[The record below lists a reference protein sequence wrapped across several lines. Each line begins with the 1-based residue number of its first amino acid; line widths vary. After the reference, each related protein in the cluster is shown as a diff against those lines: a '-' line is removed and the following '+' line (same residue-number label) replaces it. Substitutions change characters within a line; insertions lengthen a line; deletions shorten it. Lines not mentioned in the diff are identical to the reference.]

1 MIEIIRKLSGI
12 IKKYPLSCVILIVI
26 WVLCFI
32 DVPDTPLNNVRLID
46 KWTHVVMYFVLGLSL
61 GFESTKKYRK
71 ASGVGLAVRVFVFP
85 VVMGGLIEILQ
96 ANCTGGRRSGD
107 WLDFMADVI
116 GCGVAFAICT
126 LLVKCRAKA

>member
-1 MIEIIRKLSGI
+1 MIEIIRKLGGI

-46 KWTHVVMYFVLGLSL
+46 KWTHVVMYLMLGLSL
-61 GFESTKKYRK
+61 GLESTKKYRK
-71 ASGVGLAVRVFVFP
+71 ASGIGLAVRVFVFP
-85 VVMGGLIEILQ
+85 VAMGGLIEILQ

-107 WLDFMADVI
+107 WLDFAADAI
-116 GCGVAFAICT
+116 GCGLAFVICT
-126 LLVKCRAKA
+126 LLVRCRAKA

>member
-1 MIEIIRKLSGI
+1 MILT
-12 IKKYPLSCVILIVI
+12 VI